1 MNSGSAMSV
10 PTAEEVREAVFGLL
24 GHVDCDTITRK
35 ELTSQLESSQ
45 GWDLSSMRNVVK
57 TSLNDYFVQASQ
69 CSNDSN
75 CDVEDDESVHQELS
89 SKKKGGGFL
98 KPCQLAPSLSKFLSC
113 DILPRTEVIKKL
125 WEYIREN
132 DLQNP
137 KDRREII
144 CDAKLQ
150 DLLKRKKVTMFKM
163 NKILAPMMKAVSDL
177 QDSNASD
184 INDKPSSSKKRKSS
198 PSKSGSGKK
207 KSKQEMNSKTPKPK
221 AKKSKDNGGESR
233 ERASNPNAFGGPVTL
248 APQLSKFL
256 GEKELPRTEVTK
268 LMWNYIKG
276 NNLQNPENRREIVC
290 DKKLKELFNVDS
302 FSMFQLASHLKPMLI
317 KIEKS

>member
-1 MNSGSAMSV
+1 
-10 PTAEEVREAVFGLL
+10 
-24 GHVDCDTITRK
+24 
-35 ELTSQLESSQ
+35 
-45 GWDLSSMRNVVK
+45 
-57 TSLNDYFVQASQ
+57 
-69 CSNDSN
+69 
-75 CDVEDDESVHQELS
+75 
-89 SKKKGGGFL
+89 
-98 KPCQLAPSLSKFLSC
+98 
-113 DILPRTEVIKKL
+113 
-125 WEYIREN
+125 
-132 DLQNP
+132 
-137 KDRREII
+137 
-144 CDAKLQ
+144 
-150 DLLKRKKVTMFKM
+150 
-163 NKILAPMMKAVSDL
+163 MKAVSDL

-221 AKKSKDNGGESR
+221 AKKSKGMTLPTVHSCFAFSVKTPDNGGESR

-302 FSMFQLASHLKPMLI
+302 FSMFQLASHLKPVSDFLVFCVILSLI
-317 KIEKS
+317 LLILDVN